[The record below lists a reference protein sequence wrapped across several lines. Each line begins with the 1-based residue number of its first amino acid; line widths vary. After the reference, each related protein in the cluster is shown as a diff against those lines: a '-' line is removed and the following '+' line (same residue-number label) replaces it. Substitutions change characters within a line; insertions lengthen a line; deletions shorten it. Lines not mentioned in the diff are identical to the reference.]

1 LPRDLGD
8 VLDYFL
14 PADDPGNGKADQKV
28 NVTPAVVR
36 SSKGSGTPSPS
47 YAPFERADHFSTPQS
62 TIRPAALAIVAMPIG
77 ERDVIRAAYAWNLA
91 VEVARTGATAVL
103 IAPAESDSSL
113 LWPDAGTGPVGCEM
127 ILSDAV
133 NLAELNRVALDIAV
147 ARAAESNSGGVVFV
161 RVPPDWLVDAA
172 AARGL
177 LRWILLFGTTEHHD
191 QLEAFNLA
199 KQLLEAHP
207 DTRVGITIHG
217 ATRVAEAEQAFHRVA
232 EVAVRHLG
240 HSLRSYGL
248 LVDDLHVYRAIVARR
263 PIGLE
268 HPQSRAAL
276 ALRDVARLLMEDA
289 RELTLA

>member
-14 PADDPGNGKADQKV
+14 PNGERSNGGDKE
-28 NVTPAVVR
+28 TPEVAR
-36 SSKGSGTPSPS
+36 TQKGSRTTSAL
-47 YAPFERADHFSTPQS
+47 YASGERADHVSTPQFTS
-62 TIRPAALAIVAMPIG
+62 RPAALAIVAMPIG

-91 VEVARTGATAVL
+91 VEVARAGATAAL
-103 IAPAESDSSL
+103 IAPAESGSSL

-127 ILSDAV
+127 ILSGAM
-133 NLAELNRVALDIAV
+133 NLAELNRVALDVAV
-147 ARAAESNSGGVVFV
+147 ERAAESNGGGVIFV
-161 RVPPDWLVDAA
+161 RVPPEWLADAA
-172 AARGL
+172 DARGL
-177 LRWILLFGTTEHHD
+177 LRWILLFGTTEHRD
-191 QLEAFNLA
+191 QLEAYNLA

-207 DTRVGITIHG
+207 ETQVGITIHG
-217 ATRVAEAEQAFHRVA
+217 TTRIAEAEHAFHRVA
-232 EVAVRHLG
+232 DVAVQRLG

-276 ALRDVARLLMEDA
+276 ALRDVARLLLEDA
-289 RELTLA
+289 REIALV